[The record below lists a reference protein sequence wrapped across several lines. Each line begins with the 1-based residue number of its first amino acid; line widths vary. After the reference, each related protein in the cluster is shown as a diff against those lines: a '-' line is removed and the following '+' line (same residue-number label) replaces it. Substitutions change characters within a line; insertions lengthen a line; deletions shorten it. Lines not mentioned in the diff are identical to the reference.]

1 MGYPLRAG
9 RVTQSGSPVAHCGE
23 LTLPRG
29 EMGRRSAGVEGTTGE
44 LCQAFEGDSKPMSE
58 RLEDKREQAHTADGD
73 RGGISQLWLAVP
85 FCILAISVGAAL
97 AHLFP
102 AFHWEALPV
111 IAAVVA
117 TALFALLLNRRLRRL
132 GALQEG
138 EPIGEGLRELLNS
151 AGPAVVAVDLSGK
164 LIYCNPATERLLG
177 YRATEMLEL
186 WGSVD
191 ILAPGEAERLVAEML
206 KLCHVDRRIASTRAG
221 MMAEYLDCVR
231 TLPPSSVPSFEARVR
246 RKDGVHI
253 PVVLHVSALRD
264 AGGELTGMVAVAVD
278 QSANLHREQAQ
289 RESQERYRDLFEHSS
304 EMIATLSPAGHFL
317 YANPAWK
324 RYFGLD
330 QAALLELHSF
340 EDLFT
345 GSVKTEAAA
354 LFRRALD
361 GEMVDRIPL
370 RHHTRD
376 GRMMELELS
385 LSRRQ
390 KTGVPLAVRCL
401 MRDVT
406 PQKRRENRLALQ
418 LAVSQIV
425 GEHTP
430 GESEGMRILEA
441 LCISQGWDVAIE
453 WLPGADERH
462 LEFGTAWG
470 TPGRQAEAL
479 IQGSMGLKLA
489 GAAEL
494 PERAWLDGRTVWLTD
509 LAEAPA
515 TERVAAALK
524 QGMVSGWAVPVR
536 GGSDTLAVLEFYS
549 RHRLKEDREAMA
561 AVETAAASL
570 GQLLAHTQAHGRA
583 EELSRQQEILLDSVA
598 EGICG
603 IDRIGNVT
611 FANPAA
617 ARLLGA
623 RADVLIGKPVHELLH
638 GAAPADRA
646 CGKDCPLRSATAQPA
661 GASGDENIFRADSS
675 SFPAEYSLTPIRAQ
689 GRVSGSVLS
698 FRDISQRYALD
709 RMKDEFISTVSH
721 ELRTPLTSIRGA
733 LGLLSSGI
741 LGEAN
746 EKATNLLR
754 IALTNSDRLVRLI
767 NDILDLERIQSGRE
781 PLAFHSVQLAD
792 VVRQAIED
800 MQPMADAAG
809 VQLIHD
815 STRVEVAADPDRLL
829 QVVTNLLSNAVKFSP
844 PNSPVSV
851 MLRPGVTGV
860 ILSVIDHGRGIP
872 ADKLESIFGRFQQV
886 DASDSRQKGGTGLG
900 LAICRTIV
908 LQHSGR
914 IWAERNPVR
923 GSTFRI
929 FLPYHPSPVAPAGD
943 GGDAASGQGTVVLAD
958 SNADSRPRIAAQLA
972 RHGYSVVQ
980 AATVEQT
987 LSAAQQEPQAILL
1000 DTALDGMNGWEI
1012 LPLLRRMT
1020 QLPHTP
1026 VVLLSVEDPESPKDM
1041 PAGADGWVSKP
1052 PREDTLLTELARVL
1066 CGAGEKA
1073 RILIVEDDRDLAR
1086 VISEVFARDNITVE
1100 TAHSLQETIEAC
1112 TAFLPHLMVLDIGL
1126 PDGDGFNV
1134 VDWLRQQESL
1144 ANLPLVVYSG
1154 REISPEQR
1162 RQLTVGP
1169 TYFLAKTRVQPQQLE
1184 ALVLTML
1191 RSSRK
1196 TEPAEVP
1203 ASAVPN
1209 S

>member
-1 MGYPLRAG
+1 
-9 RVTQSGSPVAHCGE
+9 
-23 LTLPRG
+23 
-29 EMGRRSAGVEGTTGE
+29 
-44 LCQAFEGDSKPMSE
+44 MSE
-58 RLEDKREQAHTADGD
+58 QPEALSAQTQPAPAGP
-73 RGGISQLWLAVP
+73 GGISQLWLILP
-85 FCILAISVGAAL
+85 FAILAVSVGAAL
-97 AHLFP
+97 ARIFP
-102 AFHWEALPV
+102 HFKWESLPV
-111 IAAVVA
+111 VAAVVA
-117 TALFALLLNRRLRRL
+117 TAMFAFLLNRRLLRV
-132 GALQEG
+132 GTGQDAA
-138 EPIGEGLRELLNS
+138 PIAEALRELLDS
-151 AGPAVVAVDLSGK
+151 AGPGVVALDLDGR
-164 LIYCNPATERLLG
+164 LIYCNPAAERMLG
-177 YRATEMLEL
+177 YRAIEL
-186 WGSVD
+186 AEQWET
-191 ILAPGEAERLVAEML
+191 IELLAPGELERLVTEMQR
-206 KLCHVDRRIASTRAG
+206 LCRVVGPPATTQEERRAAY
-221 MMAEYLDCVR
+221 MDCVR
-231 TLPPSSVPSFEARVR
+231 SLSPSMVPSFDAKVR

-253 PVVLHVSALRD
+253 PVMLHVSALRG
-264 AGGELTGMVAVAVD
+264 AEGELTGMVAVAVD
-278 QSANLHREQAQ
+278 QSENLHRDHAQ
-289 RESQERYRDLFEHSS
+289 RESQERYRDLFEHST
-304 EMIATLSPAGHFL
+304 EMIATLSPAGQFL

-324 RYFGLD
+324 RCFGLE
-330 QAALLELHSF
+330 QTALLGLRSF
-340 EDLFT
+340 DDLFSD
-345 GSVKTEAAA
+345 GVKSEVAA

-361 GEMVDRIPL
+361 GEMVERIPL
-370 RHHTRD
+370 RNYTQD
-376 GRMMELELS
+376 GRVLELELS

-406 PQKRRENRLALQ
+406 AQKQRENRLALQ

-425 GEHTP
+425 GENTS
-430 GESEGMRILEA
+430 GESTAMRILEA

-453 WLPGADERH
+453 WVVGAEQNH

-470 TPGRQAEAL
+470 APGRKAEAL
-479 IQGSMGLKLA
+479 IQGSMGLTLTGTSELA
-489 GAAEL
+489 
-494 PERAWLDGRTVWLTD
+494 ERAWREGRAVWVTD
-509 LAEAPA
+509 LTEAPA
-515 TERVAAALK
+515 SQRVASAL
-524 QGMVSGWAVPVR
+524 QQEMVSGWALSVR
-536 GGSDTLAVLEFYS
+536 AGSKVLAVLEFYS
-549 RHRLKEDREAMA
+549 RFRLREDREAVA
-561 AVETAAASL
+561 AIETAAAAL
-570 GQLLAHTQAHGRA
+570 GQLLARTQERGRA
-583 EELSRQQEILLDSVA
+583 EELSRQQEVLLDAVA

-603 IDRIGNVT
+603 LDRQGKVT

-623 RADVLIGKPVHELLH
+623 PADELIGKLVHDLLH
-638 GAAPADRA
+638 GAAGADRV
-646 CGKDCPLRSATAQPA
+646 CSEDCPLRSAATQSGA
-661 GASGDENIFRADSS
+661 ASGEENIFRADGCY
-675 SFPAEYSLTPIRAQ
+675 FPAEYALTPIRSQ

-741 LGEAN
+741 LGEVN

-781 PLAFHSVQLAD
+781 PLAFHGVQLAD
-792 VVRQAIED
+792 IVKQAIED

-815 STRVEVAADPDRLL
+815 STKAEISADPDRLL

-872 ADKLESIFGRFQQV
+872 ADKLETIFGRFQQV

-929 FLPYHPSPVAPAGD
+929 FLPYHPAPV
-943 GGDAASGQGTVVLAD
+943 AASGSMELEPGHGTVVLAD
-958 SNADSRPRIAAQLA
+958 SNPDSRPRIAAQLA

-987 LSAAQQEPQAILL
+987 LSAARNDPQAILL

-1012 LPLLRRMT
+1012 LPLLRRMDASA
-1020 QLPHTP
+1020 HTP
-1026 VVLLSVEDPESPKDM
+1026 VVLISVEDPQNPRELPV
-1041 PAGADGWVSKP
+1041 GADGWVSKP
-1052 PREDTLLTELARVL
+1052 LREDALLTELARVL
-1066 CGAGEKA
+1066 CGSGEKA
-1073 RILIVEDDRDLAR
+1073 RILIVEDDHDLAN
-1086 VISEVFARDNITVE
+1086 VISEVFSRDSISVQ
-1100 TAHSLQETIEAC
+1100 TAHSLQETIKAC
-1112 TAFLPHLMVLDIGL
+1112 KTFQPHLLLLDIGL

-1134 VDWLRQQESL
+1134 ADWLRQHESL
-1144 ANLPLVVYSG
+1144 AQLPLVVYSG
-1154 REISPEQR
+1154 RDLTQEER
-1162 RQLTVGP
+1162 GQLTLGP

-1191 RSSRK
+1191 RSSRQP
-1196 TEPAEVP
+1196 EEDRLPESV
-1203 ASAVPN
+1203 VPN
-1209 S
+1209 P